1 MPAGGRETGPSLGGR
16 DPSRQNQRL
25 ASLSGRHAVTSM
37 VLAYRGFLWQHPR
50 LVSLRRPNTEGRLAS
65 WHVGDPGRAR
75 SPLSTAVDNSVD
87 AWRS

>member
-25 ASLSGRHAVTSM
+25 ASLPGRHAVTSM
-37 VLAYRGFLWQHPR
+37 VLAYTGFLWQHPR
-50 LVSLRRPNTEGRLAS
+50 LVGLRRPNTEGRLAS

-87 AWRS
+87 A

>member
-37 VLAYRGFLWQHPR
+37 VLAYMGFLWQAPQACQ
-50 LVSLRRPNTEGRLAS
+50 LAA
-65 WHVGDPGRAR
+65 PER
-75 SPLSTAVDNSVD
+75 
-87 AWRS
+87 